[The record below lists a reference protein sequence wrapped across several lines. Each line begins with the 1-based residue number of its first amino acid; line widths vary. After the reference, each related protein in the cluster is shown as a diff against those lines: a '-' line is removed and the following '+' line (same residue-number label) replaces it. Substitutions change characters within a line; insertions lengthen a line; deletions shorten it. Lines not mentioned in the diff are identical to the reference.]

1 MKIVIVGGGAIGRLF
16 GSFLGKGGHEV
27 SLIDVNQDIVGAMQG
42 EGIGLMAQDEQD
54 RDIII
59 SVPVNALHN
68 GSKVEGADLVLIL
81 VKSQATLAAAQS
93 VAHLVNEA
101 CPVLCI
107 QAGLGNLESV
117 QKVIPPQHILL
128 GLTFMSGTA
137 LGDSRVR
144 QGGIGTTYIG
154 ELNGAFTPRLKKIA
168 SVFNDCG
175 IVTRMARRI
184 MGRLWAKVIVN
195 SAINPVSAI
204 LKVPNGCLTSREESI
219 ALMKTLLDEGKRV
232 ADAIS
237 IDLACEDLY
246 QLLQDTCQQSA
257 NNLSSMLQDI
267 LNDRATEIDAQNGEI
282 CRYAGMN
289 GVSVPT
295 HQAIVQLIKLLERWK
310 PGIEHA

>member
-27 SLIDVNQDIVGAMQG
+27 NLIDINQDIVGAMQG

-59 SVPVNALHN
+59 SVPVTALHN
-68 GSKVEGADLVLIL
+68 GSRVESCDLVLVV
-81 VKSQATLAAAQS
+81 VKSQATLAAARS
-93 VAHLVNEA
+93 VAHLVTDT

-107 QAGLGNLESV
+107 QTGLGNLESV
-117 QKVIPPQHILL
+117 QTVIPPQHILL

-154 ELNGAFTPRLKKIA
+154 ELNGNFTPRLEKIA
-168 SVFNDCG
+168 AIFNDCG
-175 IVTRMARRI
+175 IVTRMAHRI

-195 SAINPVSAI
+195 SAINPLSAI

-219 ALMKTLLDEGKRV
+219 MLMKTLLDEGRRV
-232 ADAIS
+232 AEAIS
-237 IDLACEDLY
+237 IDLVCEDLY
-246 QLLQDTCQQSA
+246 QLLLDTCRQSA

-267 LNDRATEIDAQNGEI
+267 LNDRTTEIDAQNGAI
-282 CRYAGMN
+282 CRYAELN
-289 GVSVPT
+289 GVAVPT
-295 HQAIVQLIKLLERWK
+295 HQAIVQLIKLLEKWK
-310 PGIEHA
+310 PGIEHV